1 MNRIKKILTVFTC
14 FFFLVFFASKSF
26 AEEIKISDV
35 LGTTDTDETTTTE
48 ELDQKEEEREDN
60 LLNQLLLTIP
70 EQTDNPSHTITFVD
84 PSEKQSG
91 VQLEIDGTSYKDIK
105 SPYSFPALSI
115 GIHTLKFKFVDKYS
129 TTQIL
134 EEEIIIVPRPPIIS
148 SPSIVENKLILS
160 GTGLANSEIILIL
173 SSNNKMITQEST
185 IDEEGDWHIEIEENI
200 PDGIYTFSAYL
211 RKYGYASDL
220 AESVTATVN
229 NSSLRSNNSDTIS
242 NIFFSFDS
250 ITKDNWRDTISNNQD
265 LVILIA
271 FSFVIGIILSLIF
284 SSLIRNGIEKREII
298 KVEKKMDQQNINGK
312 SKTLFE
318 KLSKK
323 EESKVDS
330 PEKVNEKKE
339 ERIKEEENKE
349 EKFVTRIDFLKDFKK
364 FDPDNEKGEEIKN
377 EEKNIKVS
385 LTSKS

>member
-1 MNRIKKILTVFTC
+1 MNRIKKILTVFIC
-14 FFFLVFFASKSF
+14 FFFLVFFTSNSF

-35 LGTTDTDETTTTE
+35 LGTTETNETTTTE
-48 ELDQKEEEREDN
+48 ELDQKEEEREGN

-70 EQTDNPSHTITFVD
+70 EQTDNPNHTITFID
-84 PSEKQSG
+84 PSEEQSG
-91 VQLEIDGTSYKDIK
+91 VQLEIDGTSYKDVK

-115 GIHTLKFKFVDKYS
+115 GIHTLKFKFVDTYS

-134 EEEIIIVPRPPIIS
+134 EEDIIIVPRPPIIS

-185 IDEEGDWHIEIEENI
+185 IDEEGDWHIEIEENL

-229 NSSLRSNNSDTIS
+229 NSSLRSNNSDTTS

-265 LVILIA
+265 LLILIA
-271 FSFVIGIILSLIF
+271 FSFVIGIILTLIF
-284 SSLIRNGIEKREII
+284 SSLIRNDREKREIT
-298 KVEKKMDQQNINGK
+298 KVEKKMDQQNINGR

-323 EESKVDS
+323 EESKVDNQDKES
-330 PEKVNEKKE
+330 EKKE
-339 ERIKEEENKE
+339 EKIKEEENKE

-364 FDPDNEKGEEIKN
+364 FDPDNEKGEEVKN

>member
-1 MNRIKKILTVFTC
+1 MNHIKKTLITFAC
-14 FFFLVFFASKSF
+14 SFFLIFFTSQSF

-35 LGTTDTDETTTTE
+35 LGTTGTDETTTTE
-48 ELDQKEEEREDN
+48 ELDKQEEEREDS

-84 PSEKQSG
+84 PSEKQNG
-91 VQLEIDGTSYKDIK
+91 VQLEIDGTSYQDIK
-105 SPYSFPALSI
+105 SPYSLPALSI
-115 GIHTLKFKFVDKYS
+115 GIHTLKFKFVDEYD

-134 EEEIIIVPRPPIIS
+134 EKEIIVVPRPPIIN

-173 SSNNKMITQEST
+173 SSNNKMITKEST
-185 IDEEGDWHIEIEENI
+185 IDEEGDWQIEIEDSL

-229 NSSLRSNNSDTIS
+229 NSLLEKNSNDDSITS
-242 NIFFSFDS
+242 VYFSFDS
-250 ITKDNWRDTISNNQD
+250 ITKDNWKDILSNNQD
-265 LVILIA
+265 LVILLV
-271 FSFVIGIILSLIF
+271 FVFVIGVILTLIF
-284 SSLIRNGIEKREII
+284 SSLVRSGKEKKEIT
-298 KVEKKMDQQNINGK
+298 KVEKKLNQKNTNVN

-318 KLSKK
+318 KLSEK
-323 EESKVDS
+323 EESKV
-330 PEKVNEKKE
+330 EEQKKE
-339 ERIKEEENKE
+339 EVKE
-349 EKFVTRIDFLKDFKK
+349 EKFVTRIDFLKDFKR
-364 FDPDNEKGEEIKN
+364 FDPDNEKGEEVKN